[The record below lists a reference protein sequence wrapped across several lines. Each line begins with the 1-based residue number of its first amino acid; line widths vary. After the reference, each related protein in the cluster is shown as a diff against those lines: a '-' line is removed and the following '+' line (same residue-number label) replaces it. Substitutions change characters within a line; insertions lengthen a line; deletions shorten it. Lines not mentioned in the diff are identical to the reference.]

1 MIRLVTSLILAL
13 VLGVVVLNGCT
24 RTRPGVQPE
33 EMRILANWIEDTVH
47 GIPRR
52 AGELELLEASNEF
65 QQAAQWAG
73 GSQIGDQRRLPP
85 QIQSRITRASALAA
99 ALRSRVVLIDRQ
111 QGLIGPAPD
120 LSGAE
125 FMLAAQIADAE
136 NHDRR
141 TGDALVL
148 SRSTASAEAALWY
161 REAARQAR
169 VALDLAAGGNAW
181 EPVPKPAPKPE
192 PDQPSKQAP
201 EPR

>member
-1 MIRLVTSLILAL
+1 MSRFLIGLVAVIAL
-13 VLGVVVLNGCT
+13 SSCT

-33 EMRILANWIEDTVH
+33 EVRILANWIEDTVH

-52 AGELELLEASNEF
+52 PGELELLEASADY

-85 QIQSRITRASALAA
+85 QIQSRITRAVALAA
-99 ALRSRVVLIDRQ
+99 ALRSRVVLIDRTH
-111 QGLIGPAPD
+111 GLIGPAPD
-120 LSGAE
+120 LTGAE
-125 FMLAAQIADAE
+125 FLLAAQIADAE

-141 TGDALVL
+141 TGDAVVL
-148 SRSTASAEAALWY
+148 SRSRASAEAALWY
-161 REAARQAR
+161 REAVREAR

-181 EPVPKPAPKPE
+181 EPVPKPEQKPT
-192 PDQPSKQAP
+192 P